1 MSELSKCQR
10 CEAPYHPHKST
21 SSLRLTFC
29 NRLCEV
35 AEIGFD
41 MMLWLRM
48 EPVKQEPDT
57 QIPMPVPPEP
67 VAV

>member
-10 CEAPYHPHKST
+10 CQAPYHPHKST

-48 EPVKQEPDT
+48 EPVQLPLPEAP
-57 QIPMPVPPEP
+57 IPPEPEP